1 MKKITVLFFSIL
13 TLSLTFNACAK
24 SSHESAQSSKS
35 KTSQTT
41 SHTKTVKEKQS
52 TSKQKVVPKSKSK
65 TEDEFATIDQFI
77 NLYNGSAS
85 TPITD
90 ITDMDIHGSDYQ
102 TEFRLHA
109 YDNAVGK
116 KGTIAGSPISIVN
129 YGNFSNDCI
138 RIYVTAASD
147 DIALEIYTTTIH
159 IFDSTITDED
169 IMKELDSASIYLG
182 ENGCIVGYVQGRDI
196 MLDCTKIKF
205 TN

>member
-1 MKKITVLFFSIL
+1 M
-13 TLSLTFNACAK
+13 SLTFNACAK

-90 ITDMDIHGSDYQ
+90 II
-102 TEFRLHA
+102 
-109 YDNAVGK
+109 
-116 KGTIAGSPISIVN
+116 
-129 YGNFSNDCI
+129 
-138 RIYVTAASD
+138 
-147 DIALEIYTTTIH
+147 
-159 IFDSTITDED
+159 
-169 IMKELDSASIYLG
+169 
-182 ENGCIVGYVQGRDI
+182 
-196 MLDCTKIKF
+196 
-205 TN
+205 